1 MHVFSGF
8 FGVLS
13 VDINDGLGF
22 YLVVIKK
29 VVYMCC
35 AWCLCNCF
43 INAGVGFYS
52 VGTYEAPTQTR
63 IPDTALTHRQH

>member
-1 MHVFSGF
+1 VFSGF

-35 AWCLCNCF
+35 ARCL
-43 INAGVGFYS
+43 S
-52 VGTYEAPTQTR
+52 V
-63 IPDTALTHRQH
+63 